1 MPSRTLQQFFQP
13 FNPLFRRRMR
23 THNIFGKSRAFT
35 VNVFRSFQPA
45 EERKQSFTAAITHGI
60 RVATVLGI
68 FIDIHVSYPA
78 DTVNNPMK
86 QFINGP
92 PYLRY
97 KFTHKTPNAGTN
109 ATPCCRLSRISKP
122 E

>member
-1 MPSRTLQQFFQP
+1 
-13 FNPLFRRRMR
+13 MR

-45 EERKQSFTAAITHGI
+45 EERKQSFAAAITHGI

-78 DTVNNPMK
+78 DTVNNPTAHNIFDISSPTK
-86 QFINGP
+86 
-92 PYLRY
+92 
-97 KFTHKTPNAGTN
+97 PNAGNNENTMLPIIPN
-109 ATPCCRLSRISKP
+109 IKAVIINIP
-122 E
+122 